1 MRSNPGFFRMFRLD
15 GLRLRGLLFAPRK
28 PRHPLLRTAIGV
40 LGLAVL
46 LVLVV
51 IGVFVGTA
59 MVVGGL
65 LLKGMTRRPQ
75 RADDVVDAEYRV
87 IDKQALPASR

>member
-1 MRSNPGFFRMFRLD
+1 MRS
-15 GLRLRGLLFAPRK
+15 
-28 PRHPLLRTAIGV
+28 TTWI
-40 LGLAVL
+40 GLAALALSCGCSLAFVKRAPPAAAPAPQVACTDTKIL
-46 LVLVV
+46 PVADAV
-51 IGVFVGTA
+51 VGTA

>member
-1 MRSNPGFFRMFRLD
+1 MTQTIFPGGDVLLSRLVP
-15 GLRLRGLLFAPRK
+15 LFQRLSGWRLWTVF
-28 PRHPLLRTAIGV
+28 TAGFI
-40 LGLAVL
+40 LAVEII
-46 LVLVV
+46 VS
-51 IGVFVGTA
+51 G
-59 MVVGGL
+59 MGL